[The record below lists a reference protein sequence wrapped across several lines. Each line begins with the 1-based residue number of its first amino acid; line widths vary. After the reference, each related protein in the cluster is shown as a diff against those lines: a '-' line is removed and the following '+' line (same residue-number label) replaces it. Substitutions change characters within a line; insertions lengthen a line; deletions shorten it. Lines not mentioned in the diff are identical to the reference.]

1 MCRDLALSGE
11 TRIMETKTACAYWTS
26 SATNVGQDRDSPKRQ
41 TGRRP
46 GLRRSPRSHDH
57 RRVQRCR
64 SIGRRPCNDRLGF
77 SEMLAAMLGNCA
89 RIMLIENASR
99 FARDPAVQIAGRGR
113 PAPVIA
119 IDHSPLVI

>member
-1 MCRDLALSGE
+1 
-11 TRIMETKTACAYWTS
+11 
-26 SATNVGQDRDSPKRQ
+26 
-41 TGRRP
+41 
-46 GLRRSPRSHDH
+46 
-57 RRVQRCR
+57 
-64 SIGRRPCNDRLGF
+64 
-77 SEMLAAMLGNCA
+77 MLAAMLGNCA